1 MCRMAFSDK
10 LLAQGEHVE
19 LELRTHIKR
28 IVVPILVLI
37 LTVVAASFLVWL
49 ANDRDWPQWLIWTV
63 VVITVLIVVAWVIVP
78 FLRWR
83 TTIYVITNRRLIT
96 REGIITRTGRDIP
109 LYRIND
115 VTYEKDLLDRV
126 LGCGTL
132 VISDATDKAGV
143 DLYDVPRVEKVQ
155 VRLNELLF
163 HTDDGSDDGEHP
175 PTEPPRPRGGPIP
188 PSQPY

>member
-1 MCRMAFSDK
+1 MAFSDK

-28 IVVPILVLI
+28 MVVPILVL
-37 LTVVAASFLVWL
+37 LFTVLAAGFLIWF
-49 ANDRDWPQWLIWTV
+49 AEDQAWPQW
-63 VVITVLIVVAWVIVP
+63 ITWAVLIVAVLIFVAWVLVP

-96 REGIITRTGRDIP
+96 REGIVTRSGRDIP

-155 VRLNELLF
+155 VRINELLF
-163 HTDDGSDDGEHP
+163 HTDDGSDDGEYP
-175 PTEPPRPRGGPIP
+175 PTEPPRPHGGPLP
-188 PSQPY
+188 PTQPY